1 MKHPQGFTLI
11 ELIISIAIIA
21 LVVGMSA
28 FGAAQL
34 AKQLYLAP
42 ADAALTHVL
51 TTAARHARN
60 GIGDSAWGVYIPYD
74 EGTRQSTEAV
84 LYKGVNYASRDQSAD
99 ISFPIA
105 ETTQFTTMNLS
116 GSAPSAGNDHEVN
129 FTKLSG
135 GTAQYGSMTI
145 TVFGQ
150 ERIIAISEQ
159 GFATREQ

>member
-1 MKHPQGFTLI
+1 MKQKGFTLI
-11 ELIISIAIIA
+11 ELLISIAVISLI
-21 LVVGMSA
+21 VGVSA
-28 FGAAQL
+28 FGASQL

-42 ADAALTHVL
+42 ADSAITHVL

-74 EGTRQSTEAV
+74 ETTRQSTEAI
-84 LYKGVNYASRDQSAD
+84 LYKGTNYASRDQSAD

-105 ETTQFTTMNLS
+105 ETTRFTTMNLS
-116 GSAPSAGNDHEVN
+116 GASATNGNDHEVN
-129 FTKLSG
+129 FTKHSG
-135 GTAQYGSMTI
+135 DTGNYGTMTL

-150 ERIIAISEQ
+150 ERIIAVSAE